1 MYYVYII
8 QSELLGDYYK
18 GVSSDVERRL
28 SEHNAGKSRFT
39 SGKGP
44 ENWFSQNPVG

>member
-18 GVSSDVERRL
+18 GVSFDIERRL
-28 SEHNAGKSRFT
+28 SEHNTGKSPWKLVQ
-39 SGKGP
+39 SK
-44 ENWFSQNPVG
+44 S